1 MQIVIDIDEHIY
13 KQIMADSEVYILDNE
28 VGRILIENAIYAG
41 TPLPE
46 HHGRLIDADSIISE
60 INKRIEKCRE
70 EHGCYGNSY
79 DARCF
84 NLYNIV
90 IDIINNAQTANI
102 ERGDEDV

>member
-1 MQIVIDIDEHIY
+1 MKIVIEVSDTLMEYIVKGRDLSEEQNDEIAY
-13 KQIMADSEVYILDNE
+13 AIAD
-28 VGRILIENAIYAG
+28 G
-41 TPLPE
+41 TPLPNQ
-46 HHGRLIDADSIISE
+46 HGRLIDADSIISE